1 MTPPPVPDPKDFLR
15 QKFPDMEP
23 ISSPPTMFRLNGFGI
38 GVYGR
43 RDFDASTNS
52 YIKTLCICFLFVPVL
67 ALRAYRVIDGEAGAF
82 GSTSSWYFLG
92 RHRLSAF
99 ARGWNYSVLGLAA
112 FGIFNVWWAAHT
124 SSPEY
129 KAGEDLQ
136 QAAAH
141 VKEGRPDK
149 AAGIYRRVAEGGH
162 QVEAARTGLKAAVE
176 QCLASTDPGQAAMA
190 CRVAASLPPRLN
202 QPAPVVP
209 DLLGR
214 GLALVEKFK
223 PGNPEGALD
232 ILRAVA
238 PLAPTNTPV
247 RPQEIA
253 LLQQVLTKKPDDT
266 NRAVELALIF
276 ESEPNPEASARTL
289 LPFKGRLGS
298 TEGARILGQ
307 HLLQQGDYSDAY
319 AHLHPYV
326 QTRLT
331 QLHKLERDYTNA
343 VHSVS
348 EGAVEDL
355 RKGRGPS
362 EFYNV
367 YKGASEDAKQ
377 RMVDDFINER
387 IKTST
392 QVRQARAALSAGGE
406 IVNVALDL
414 GIVQLNR
421 AQGMASPAERKQE
434 LEAAEKTFLAIRSFV
449 GGTDSYR
456 MFLGQVY
463 YWLGRSPEGEAL
475 FEELLKSKQRSFGIL
490 LSLSR
495 SLRDVGE
502 RRKARLLVEEAWGKG
517 PSEKEKFAAAQFRSV
532 LATNIEDK
540 VTWLRRADV
549 ASTEVQVELN
559 SALGDKALEAGD
571 REQAVRYLQLAIA
584 GYEKWPKTSTSLN
597 NCGLVYFTLSDAT
610 GDLRHHDRGLQMIEE
625 ACALEPGNS
634 ILLDN
639 LTQFQISRACLD
651 VTKDRLRWDLLRS
664 SPSLSALPS
673 TYGDDGQR
681 NEVYARLKEN
691 PYLKK
696 ALANLDKAMLL
707 APKSASLYATAQW
720 LQSGFRDLN
729 ELKKLKSRME
739 TANLDRLAS
748 ADEVLSTY
756 TGKRDQET
764 LQRLSQSIGQ
774 VEARLQSYGAEVGV
788 ATRDYASLELAALRL
803 GAAQYGQKT
812 DLPGLSGTLRAVHER
827 QPSATS
833 FRVLAVSLLAQ
844 AEEQLSAQSTEYA
857 QLVSRTRRSV
867 EPLHR
872 VAAVLDQGGPLA
884 ELVAVSPRVQ
894 EVLQLRREERRRFTI
909 SSLPV
914 DWAILRRSTPQ
925 EAEAIASQIRQNEVQ
940 LLVEEISYQL
950 SPLSAAEVL
959 DQYWIARI
967 LNQEAKA
974 ADIYQTA
981 VKRGVPLPPLAK

>member
-1 MTPPPVPDPKDFLR
+1 MTPPPAPDPKDFFR
-15 QKFPDMEP
+15 QKFPDMEA
-23 ISSPPTMFRLNGFGI
+23 ISGPPTMFTFNGFGT

-52 YIKTLCICFLFVPVL
+52 YIKTLCICFLFVPIF
-67 ALRAYRVIDGEAGAF
+67 ALRAYRVIDGEPGAF

-92 RHRLSAF
+92 RHRISAF

-112 FGIFNVWWAAHT
+112 FGMFNVWWDGHT
-124 SSPEY
+124 GSPEY
-129 KAGEDLQ
+129 KAGEELK
-136 QAAAH
+136 QAAVF

-176 QCLASTDPGQAAMA
+176 QCLTGSDSGQAAVA

-232 ILRAVA
+232 VLRAVA
-238 PLAPTNTPV
+238 PLAPTNAPV

-253 LLQQVLTKKPDDT
+253 LLQQLLTKQPDNT

-276 ESEPNPEASARTL
+276 EGEPNLEASARTL

-348 EGAVEDL
+348 EGALEDL
-355 RKGRGPS
+355 RKGRGPN

-392 QVRQARAALSAGGE
+392 QVRQARAALATGGE

-421 AQGMASPAERKQE
+421 AQGMAGPTERKQE

-463 YWLGRSPEGEAL
+463 YWLGRSQEGEAL
-475 FEELLKSKQRSFGIL
+475 FEELLKSKQRAVSLL
-490 LSLSR
+490 LSLGNT
-495 SLRDVGE
+495 LRDVGE
-502 RRKARLLVEEAWGKG
+502 TRKARDLAEEAWDKTRDGQ
-517 PSEKEKFAAAQFRSV
+517 EKFSAAQFRA
-532 LATNIEDK
+532 LLFTNAEDR
-540 VTWLRRADV
+540 VTWLRRSDV
-549 ASTEVQVELN
+549 NQPEVQIELN
-559 SALGDKALEAGD
+559 SALGTQAQLAGDKAEA
-571 REQAVRYLQLAIA
+571 ARYFRLAIA
-584 GYEKWPKTSTSLN
+584 GFDKKAKTSTTLN
-597 NCGLVYFTLSDAT
+597 NCGLVYFSLYEVT
-610 GDLRHHDRGLQMIEE
+610 GDLRNHDRGLQMLEE
-625 ACALEPGNS
+625 AVELQPSNS
-634 ILLDN
+634 ILLIN
-639 LTQFQISRACLD
+639 LANTQIGRACLD
-651 VTKDRLRWDLLRS
+651 VSANRLRWDLLRET
-664 SPSLSALPS
+664 PGLSALAHLYADETQRAD
-673 TYGDDGQR
+673 TYRQ
-681 NEVYARLKEN
+681 VKEN
-691 PYLKK
+691 PHMRK
-696 ALANLDKAMLL
+696 ALSNLDKALLL
-707 APKSASLYATAQW
+707 APKDASLYVIALW
-720 LQSGFRDLN
+720 LQTGFRDLA
-729 ELKKLKSRME
+729 ELKKLKARLE
-739 TANLDRLAS
+739 TAKLNRLEHK
-748 ADEVLSTY
+748 DEMLATY
-756 TGKRDQET
+756 AGKRD
-764 LQRLSQSIGQ
+764 
-774 VEARLQSYGAEVGV
+774 AEVMKELVRSIREAGDRLKSLSAEADS
-788 ATRDYASLELAALRL
+788 ATRDYASLNLVGLRL
-803 GAAQYGQKT
+803 GAARYGEKT
-812 DLPGLSGTLRAVHER
+812 DLGE
-827 QPSATS
+827 
-833 FRVLAVSLLAQ
+833 LLATVRGLHARHPSLDTFNTLQ
-844 AEEQLSAQSTEYA
+844 ACLFMLADEELGRQDQGYATLSARA
-857 QLVSRTRRSV
+857 RRAIQPGV
-867 EPLHR
+867 LL
-872 VAAVLDQGGPLA
+872 AALADQGGALA
-884 ELVAVSPRVQ
+884 SLIGANRHVREALAIKREL
-894 EVLQLRREERRRFTI
+894 RRRF
-909 SSLPV
+909 PV
-914 DWAILRRSTPQ
+914 FQDGEDWAFLRLSEPQ
-925 EAEAIASQIRQNEVQ
+925 EADGIAAAIRSYEPIQ
-940 LLVEEISYQL
+940 LHTEITLML
-950 SPLSAAEVL
+950 SPMNGDAVL
-959 DQYWIARI
+959 AQYWTSRI
-967 LNQEAKA
+967 LGREAEA
-974 ADIYQTA
+974 AGAYRAA
-981 VKRGVPLPPLAK
+981 VNLGLPLPPPVH